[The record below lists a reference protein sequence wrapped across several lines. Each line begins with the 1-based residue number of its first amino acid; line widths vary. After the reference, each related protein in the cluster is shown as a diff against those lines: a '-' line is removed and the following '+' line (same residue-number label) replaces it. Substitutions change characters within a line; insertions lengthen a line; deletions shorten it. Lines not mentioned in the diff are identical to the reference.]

1 VSAMKKKRVLII
13 DDNRTLALT
22 AERVLQK
29 QGYDTQA
36 AMNGRE
42 GLERAQEWQPDIIIL
57 DIVMPG
63 MDGYEVGRQL
73 RQHPR
78 TASIPIIFLSAKG
91 NTDEKEGSPNIGLKE
106 INRAFR
112 CGANDFLHKPVAAA
126 DLIYAVE
133 NILKISELIS
143 KT

>member
-1 VSAMKKKRVLII
+1 MAMEKKRVLII

-29 QGYDTQA
+29 QGYDTQT

-42 GLERAQEWQPDIIIL
+42 GLEKAQKWQPDIIIL

-63 MDGYEVGRQL
+63 IDGYEVGREL
-73 RQHPR
+73 RQDPG
-78 TASIPIIFLSAKG
+78 TAGIPIIFLSAKG
-91 NTDEKEGSPNIGLKE
+91 NTDEKEGSPTIGLKE
-106 INRAFR
+106 INRAFK

-143 KT
+143 KV